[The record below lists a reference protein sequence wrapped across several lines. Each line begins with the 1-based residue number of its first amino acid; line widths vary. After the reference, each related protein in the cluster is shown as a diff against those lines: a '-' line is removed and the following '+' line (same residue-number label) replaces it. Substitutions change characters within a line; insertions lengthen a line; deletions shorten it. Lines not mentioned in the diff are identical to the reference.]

1 MADTFALNRREHDR
15 QSTGLDARVT
25 VGDATTKCTIEDIS
39 PGGAQII
46 ASLDLSKGRHLTLN
60 LGAFGDVTA
69 TVAWCRRG
77 RTTPSRTT
85 ARAASG
91 AQASWRTRPPSSP
104 CLLSQSTK

>member
-1 MADTFALNRREHDR
+1 MAATFALNRREHDR

-77 RTTPSRTT
+77 RLGIKFEADPEVLAEMVMSI
-85 ARAASG
+85 AMQG
-91 AQASWRTRPPSSP
+91 
-104 CLLSQSTK
+104 